1 MKNSIRSNLCLSL
14 AAILW
19 GITFVAQSAAMDNI
33 GPLTFFALRSL
44 LGALV
49 LLPVLWLTGGV
60 HGVGGREAVD
70 LTPEQKRGNWRVLI
84 RGGTVC
90 GLIMLVAALLQQY
103 GIVYTTV
110 GKASFITALYIV
122 IVPLLGGLLG
132 KKVPALV
139 WAGVGIAVVGI
150 YLMCIKEQLTLA
162 LGDLLVLFCAVA
174 FAGHILAVDRYCDR
188 VQPVAL
194 SIYQFLLAGI
204 IAFILM
210 FILEKPSWP
219 AIRQAWFPIAYS
231 GIVSSGIA
239 YTLQIVG
246 QKGTSPPIAALLMSM
261 ESVVGAVSGWLLLGQ
276 AMTGRE
282 IAGAALV
289 LVAIL
294 VAQWPASRKTHIPA
308 KAHSTE

>member
-1 MKNSIRSNLCLSL
+1 MKNSIRSNICLSL

-19 GITFVAQSAAMDNI
+19 GITFVAQSTAMDNI
-33 GPLTFFALRSL
+33 GPLTFFSLRSL

-60 HGVGGREAVD
+60 HAVGGRKVSD
-70 LTPEQKRGNWRVLI
+70 QTPAQKQNNWRVLI
-84 RGGTVC
+84 KGGTVC
-90 GLIMLVAALLQQY
+90 GLIMTVAALLQQY
-103 GIVYTTV
+103 GILYTSV

-122 IVPLLGGLLG
+122 MVPLLGGLLG
-132 KKVPALV
+132 KKVPAMV
-139 WAGVGIAVVGI
+139 WVGVGIAVVGI
-150 YLMCIKEQLTLA
+150 YLLCIKEQLVLS
-162 LGDLLVLFCAVA
+162 LGDLLVLLCAVA
-174 FAGHILAVDRYCDR
+174 FAAHILAIDRYCAR

-194 SIYQFLLAGI
+194 SVYQFLLAGS

-210 FILEKPSWP
+210 WILEKPSWS
-219 AIRQAWFPIAYS
+219 AIREAWFPIAYS

-246 QKGTSPPIAALLMSM
+246 QQGTSPPVAALLMSM
-261 ESVVGAVSGWLLLGQ
+261 ESVVGAVSGWLLLRQ

-289 LVAIL
+289 LAAVLI
-294 VAQWPASRKTHIPA
+294 AQWPAKGKTPLPA
-308 KAHSTE
+308 KIE